1 MSLEKFCQENGLD
14 INRVFNLV
22 LGEGGGI
29 LPCPSSFTG
38 YIAEIKEDSLI
49 CIHDKLNVRTEIPF
63 ADFQRAE
70 FGIGSGNLWLQCVVN
85 GKDFV
90 FCSPRKSWKS
100 PSGKLLLEKIGAHT
114 EILSMKEYEHF
125 TGKLFFLYMLK

>member
-1 MSLEKFCQENGLD
+1 MSLEKFCQENNLD
-14 INRVFNLV
+14 VSRVFNLV

-29 LPCPSSFTG
+29 LPCPSGFTG
-38 YIAEIKEDSLI
+38 YLAEIREDCLV
-49 CIHDKLNVRTEIPF
+49 CIHDKLGVKKEIPF
-63 ADFQRAE
+63 ASFERAE
-70 FGIGSGNLWLQCVVN
+70 FGIGSGNLWLQCVVD

-100 PSGKLLLEKIGAHT
+100 PVGKLLLEKIGAHT
-114 EILSMKEYEHF
+114 EILSMKEYEQF